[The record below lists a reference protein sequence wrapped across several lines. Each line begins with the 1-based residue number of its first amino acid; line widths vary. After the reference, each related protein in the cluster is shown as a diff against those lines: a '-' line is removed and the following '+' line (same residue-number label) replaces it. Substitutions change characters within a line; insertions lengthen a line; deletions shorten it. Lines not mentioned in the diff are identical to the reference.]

1 MHQLGGGLRA
11 RLLPCHQLRELVET
25 PRCQVVPE
33 IRAALARRVPA
44 GTALYLSLDP
54 GLALVDLG
62 ADFELELL
70 RLVLAGLD
78 LLLDPGLA
86 LIDLGA
92 DFVLDR
98 FDVLLD
104 LGESFGTLLLEIVP
118 ETYLP
123 STV

>member
-1 MHQLGGGLRA
+1 MQSQLSRRLGRSQFALRWA
-11 RLLPCHQLRELVET
+11 CLVRLSIAGCDRLTAP
-25 PRCQVVPE
+25 
-33 IRAALARRVPA
+33 ARRVPA